1 MQAEVNQGLQEG
13 LQVLKQQK
21 NLAEALAEGRGQE
34 VQGLK
39 QEVKDLT
46 GRLTE
51 AESRV
56 HQGELIRRKLHNTIL
71 VGFPSDWAESLHH
84 LISKQD
90 TWSAKT
96 GTMVTR
102 TRRVCTLRKYVAGP
116 YDGSVHGPAVR
127 FLPARLDNF
136 DVVKQQVYFLQEL
149 KGNIRVFCRV
159 RPLLGSDALTQTTA
173 ADHLIQF
180 PSSGVPL
187 HLPQLVSLSQHLWLT
202 DWCCH

>member
-56 HQGELIRRKLHNTIL
+56 QQGELIRRKLHNTIL
-71 VGFPSDWAESLHH
+71 VGSPSDWAKSLHR

-90 TWSAKT
+90 MWSAKT
-96 GTMVTR
+96 
-102 TRRVCTLRKYVAGP
+102 
-116 YDGSVHGPAVR
+116 
-127 FLPARLDNF
+127 
-136 DVVKQQVYFLQEL
+136 
-149 KGNIRVFCRV
+149 
-159 RPLLGSDALTQTTA
+159 
-173 ADHLIQF
+173 
-180 PSSGVPL
+180 
-187 HLPQLVSLSQHLWLT
+187 
-202 DWCCH
+202 